1 MSTDGDI
8 QRVAERLRDCESVL
22 FITGA
27 GLSADSGL
35 PTYRGVGG
43 MYEVD
48 DTEEGLPIEELLSGE
63 MLRSRPDLTWKYL
76 AQIGNACQGAT
87 YNRGHEVIA
96 AFETAIKRTWVL
108 TQNVDGFHKAAGS
121 SNVIDIHGDM
131 HDLWCTGC
139 TWRTRIEE
147 FSEITTLPPRCPKCE
162 RVVRP
167 YVVLFN
173 EMLPFDKVDRLEAEL
188 RRGFD
193 VMIAVGTSAL
203 FPYIAGPVFEAAQTD
218 TLTVEINPG
227 ETELSDVV
235 DIRVPMR
242 AAEAL
247 DALWTVFKTGE

>member
-1 MSTDGDI
+1 MTTELD
-8 QRVAERLRDCESVL
+8 RVADKLRESESVL

-48 DTEEGLPIEELLSGE
+48 SAEDGLPIEELLSGE
-63 MLRSRPDLTWKYL
+63 MLRRRPELTWKYL
-76 AQIGNACQGAT
+76 AQIGTACQDAT
-87 YNRGHEVIA
+87 FNRGHEVIA
-96 AFETAIKRTWVL
+96 AFESVISRTCVL
-108 TQNVDGFHKAAGS
+108 TQNVDGLHRAAGS

-139 TWRTRIEE
+139 TWRTRVET
-147 FSEITTLPPRCPKCE
+147 FSEITSLPPRCPKCE

-173 EMLPFDKVDRLEAEL
+173 EMLPFDKVDRLQAEL
-188 RRGFD
+188 EQGFD
-193 VMIAVGTSAL
+193 VIFAVGTSAL
-203 FPYIAGPVFEAAQTD
+203 FPYIAGPVFDAAQTE
-218 TLTVEINPG
+218 TLTVEINPD
-227 ETELSDVV
+227 TTDLSGVV
-235 DIRVPMR
+235 DVRIPMP

-247 DALWTVFKTGE
+247 DTIWNRFQDGRE